1 MITENNFSIP
11 ALNHDNFKE
20 AGYRF
25 WEGRGATLNADGF
38 WQKSFKDKVGIKY
51 HIEFYEYDW
60 SKYVRHI
67 TKDISYEVQ
76 SHLTLPNDELLRLSI
91 SVNKDATI
99 EHVEKIVEKAFINME
114 CLYHEKY

>member
-1 MITENNFSIP
+1 MILEKKFSVP

-60 SKYVRHI
+60 SEYVQHI

-76 SHLTLPNDELLRLSI
+76 SHLTLPNDELLRLCI